1 MRLFLRFFL
10 LHARV
15 VECDLILL
23 SASPGYPTIHG
34 DVIGEFAAGEKNS
47 GTFAGFGGV
56 EENEI
61 SSRPFSGSLFIN
73 ERGIAFL
80 FCLFAGFGQG
90 ISSSSGLSSNL
101 LKIFWSI
108 G

>member
-1 MRLFLRFFL
+1 M
-10 LHARV
+10 V
-15 VECDLILL
+15 
-23 SASPGYPTIHG
+23 
-34 DVIGEFAAGEKNS
+34 GEFAAGEKNS
-47 GTFAGFGGV
+47 GTVAGFGV
-56 EENEI
+56 EENEV

-101 LKIFWSI
+101 LNIFWSI

>member
-1 MRLFLRFFL
+1 M
-10 LHARV
+10 V
-15 VECDLILL
+15 
-23 SASPGYPTIHG
+23 
-34 DVIGEFAAGEKNS
+34 GEFAAGEKNS

-56 EENEI
+56 EENEV
-61 SSRPFSGSLFIN
+61 SSSFSGSLFIN

-90 ISSSSGLSSNL
+90 ISSSSGLSYNL